1 MIRQSIV
8 RDPRDST
15 ASGLN
20 TEGAQHQGDWGSQ
33 FRGPIPGANS
43 EGPNSEGP
51 NSEGQGRLVRR
62 AIGNRAIELRFC
74 FLVGRRNRGRILD

>member
-33 FRGPIPGANS
+33 FRGAEFRGA
-43 EGPNSEGP
+43 EFRGP